1 MVGEKIKFKKNVVSK
16 VKELREERNMSQ
28 EELANKIGVSR
39 QTIYYL
45 EKGQY
50 NPKLTLS
57 FSISSLFNKPIEE
70 IFSPEPIIKE
80 ILGNKTLDELEDLSR
95 ETEINL
101 ERLIELKNLNENK
114 ISEKFDIKEL
124 EGISKALGKNF
135 DDFFIISE

>member
-114 ISEKFDIKEL
+114 LSEKFDIKEL